1 MTSFPISSSSPMLR
15 QGQRPGAPN
24 PVHHPL
30 SSKDWWIKFLRP
42 GFTKEMYTQAIEQFH
57 NGGDKSSFSDE
68 SELIDLM
75 TEPVFFEIHPRYD
88 RLEEIA
94 RGSYGYVAGA
104 IDTKHRDKLRKQF
117 GVGPGKPTKPPLVS
131 VAPLMNEGQL
141 PSSANSRR
149 QSLAPT
155 NNNTSAL
162 QNNHHHIT
170 PPHPI
175 SITVPPTPPAT
186 TTCTEPSPNSDSLI
200 DQFKQ
205 QTISSVLLPR
215 DATATPLEEDYV
227 MVSKDD
233 AGNNAM
239 PAIMNND
246 TDDDDMHSDGSRSV
260 SRSSSCDGGMGE
272 PVTSNRYGT
281 NSATGSEGGVGPGA
295 IAAVLPASSA
305 GPFTSVG
312 PYSSAAYFDPYA
324 YGHGQGEHQSV
335 ALLNNASALNNVET
349 ESEWEPDEDEMFDPS
364 SDPNDEDMPMTEES
378 ILAEI
383 DRVCSVAIKKINI
396 FSPDDDSVVQ
406 ANKALC
412 ACRELGFLCFVDK
425 KHQKSV
431 MAAETIWIPI
441 RVPKGSILSK
451 ESIERT
457 KESFESVYVIMP
469 KMERTLKQYLESDEP
484 PILGVRMLLLFRI
497 IAGVAYMHISGFIH
511 RDLKP
516 ENMLLS
522 RTYNIKIMDFG
533 QGRDFDLKGTSF
545 ITRVGLCTLL
555 YASPETLRLAESMQ
569 TDKFSLQ
576 DAHSADMWSVGCI
589 AAEMITRKPIFNAA
603 RDGPLYQ
610 LDAIVGVRGTTSPF
624 IQNHIEMVSPKAI
637 RQVEDVLSQEIDN
650 KRFFSVE
657 KEIEEHDWAPE
668 ETTAIL
674 ELEKQL
680 IESLLSMDPVVRPT
694 ALQALK
700 HPFFENLA
708 DFGTAEI
715 IENLEALEQNKRVF
729 ETEAVDRVAQNLS
742 NARQYI
748 WDLFLMKNPD
758 VSAFVEELKKEN

>member
-1 MTSFPISSSSPMLR
+1 MASFPLSGASPMLR
-15 QGQRPGAPN
+15 QAQRPGAPN

-30 SSKDWWIKFLRP
+30 SSKDWWIKFLKP
-42 GFTKEMYTQAIEQFH
+42 GYTKEQYAEALERLSKLDEVAMEE
-57 NGGDKSSFSDE
+57 GDLSG
-68 SELIDLM
+68 M
-75 TEPVFFEIHPRYD
+75 TESVFFEIHPRYD

-104 IDTKHRDKLRKQF
+104 YDTKHRDKLRKRF
-117 GVGPGKPTKPPLVS
+117 GVGLGKAPKPPITS
-131 VAPLMNEGQL
+131 VAPTSENHQ

-149 QSLAPT
+149 HSLVPSTAQSGT
-155 NNNTSAL
+155 TS
-162 QNNHHHIT
+162 HHIT

-175 SITVPPTPPAT
+175 SIAVPASPSNSAKVVVD
-186 TTCTEPSPNSDSLI
+186 PSPCSDSVMEH
-200 DQFKQ
+200 FKQ
-205 QTISSVLLPR
+205 NTASTIILPR
-215 DATATPLEEDYV
+215 DATATPPDEDFVYV
-227 MVSKDD
+227 ASPEVINRMPKIIKTKREVESDD
-233 AGNNAM
+233 NA
-239 PAIMNND
+239 
-246 TDDDDMHSDGSRSV
+246 DDHSDGSRSV
-260 SRSSSCDGGMGE
+260 SRSSSYEGGMGE
-272 PVTSNRYGT
+272 PVGSNRFGGQH
-281 NSATGSEGGVGPGA
+281 SATTSEGGVGPNA
-295 IAAVLPASSA
+295 ITAAPA
-305 GPFTSVG
+305 TSFAM
-312 PYSSAAYFDPYA
+312 PAHFDPYT
-324 YGHGQGEHQSV
+324 YGQTPLMFGESPS
-335 ALLNNASALNNVET
+335 AAIFNSAISTLNPVET
-349 ESEWEPDEDEMFDPS
+349 ESDWEPDEDEMFDPTN
-364 SDPNDEDMPMTEES
+364 DPSEEGMPMKEED
-378 ILAEI
+378 ILHEI
-383 DRVCSVAIKKINI
+383 DRVCAVAIKKINI
-396 FSPDDDSVVQ
+396 FTPDDDPIVQ

-412 ACRELGFLCFVDK
+412 ACRELGFLCFVDQRN
-425 KHQKSV
+425 QKSV

-451 ESIERT
+451 ESIQRT

-522 RTYNIKIMDFG
+522 PTYNIKIMDFG

-555 YASPETLRLAESMQ
+555 YASPETLRLADNMQ

-589 AAEMITRKPIFNAA
+589 AAEMITRKPIFNAT

-610 LDAIVGVRGTTSPF
+610 LDAIVGVRGTKSPF
-624 IQNHIEMVSPKAI
+624 IQSHLQIVSPAAKK
-637 RQVEDVLSQEIDN
+637 QDCDNLDNEIDS

-657 KEIEEHDWAPE
+657 KEIEEHDWGTE
-668 ETTAIL
+668 ETKHIL

-680 IESLLSMDPVVRPT
+680 IQQLLSMDPVVRPT

-715 IENLEALEQNKRVF
+715 IENLEALERNKRVF
-729 ETEAVDRVAQNLS
+729 ETEAVDRVAQDLS
-742 NARQYI
+742 NARDYI
-748 WDLFLMKNPD
+748 WALFLNKNPD
-758 VSAFVEELKKEN
+758 VRAFVDELNKDKGK